1 MFIRSGPEPSY
12 QHVGEW
18 MESVLDKDI
27 AIVFSCH
34 WASWSHIPLLFQV
47 STDRPSWSEGRK
59 GWDFRAVSQN
69 QMLRL
74 VSFLLAEAWEE
85 ILLMQ

>member
-12 QHVGEW
+12 QHLGEW

-34 WASWSHIPLLFQV
+34 WASWSHIPLLFHIL
-47 STDRPSWSEGRK
+47 E
-59 GWDFRAVSQN
+59 
-69 QMLRL
+69 L
-74 VSFLLAEAWEE
+74 FLAQIFGSVLFTVFHVELA
-85 ILLMQ
+85 LM